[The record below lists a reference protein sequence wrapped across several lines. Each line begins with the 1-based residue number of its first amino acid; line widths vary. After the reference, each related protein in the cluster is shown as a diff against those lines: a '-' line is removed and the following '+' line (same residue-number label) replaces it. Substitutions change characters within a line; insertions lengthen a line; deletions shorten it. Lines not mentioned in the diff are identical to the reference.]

1 MEEITIRDTR
11 FRIFIPYEQIET
23 RIKELARQIN
33 EEYADKNPLFLGVL
47 NGAFIFASDLFKMLE
62 IDCGISF
69 VKVASYDG
77 TSSSKDLRSLIGI
90 EENLE
95 GRHVILLEDIV
106 DTGYTLTQVLPQ
118 LKERKPASLKVMT
131 LLSKPDAMEHNV
143 KVDYVGFEIPN
154 DFIVGYGLD
163 YDGLGRNYK
172 DIYQLVL

>member
-1 MEEITIRDTR
+1 MQEVTIHGRQ
-11 FRIFIPYEQIET
+11 FKLYLPYEQIET

-69 VKVASYDG
+69 VKVASYEG
-77 TSSSKDLRSLIGI
+77 TRSTEQLKSLIGI

-106 DTGYTLTQVLPQ
+106 DTGYTLQKLIPQ
-118 LKERKPASLKVMT
+118 LEVQEPASLKIMT
-131 LLSKPDAMEHNV
+131 LLSKPAALKHHLTL
-143 KVDYVGFEIPN
+143 DYVGFEIPN

-163 YDGLGRNYK
+163 FDGLGRNLK
-172 DIYQLVL
+172 DIYQVVD